1 MSLDRTTESIAH
13 FVGLFHM
20 AVEDNRLRDQY
31 IEFKRDKDDT
41 DDEAG
46 FEFKPVRIATDFK
59 LNGYS
64 GKVVHSDTSDVNQP
78 GVGQGLPSL
87 PAISQSNT
95 VGSFTS
101 VEQPPEPLIGGS
113 IGGGGGY
120 KILPYVPIPPQ
131 TITITLQSITLIDN
145 DILGDPAVADF
156 ISRDVFLAE
165 LETLLEFSE
174 VLQPWTLQGLATA
187 VLDDPGT
194 ALEFMQTLA
203 EVDTPPEALDL
214 SAYVLRD
221 SDATGTVIN
230 GVPVEERPEIDDF
243 LPTFIRLK
251 RDDDAGE
258 QDDADAETPP
268 DRPLSGT
275 SKDLALLHETDD
287 GFPHYDGID
296 HNVVTGANESH
307 NAAWIYT
314 NWIDATVFAVAGNT
328 IELNAIS
335 QTNILFDQDV
345 TPAGLMKIGPTSSQA
360 KNIASISYDK
370 ATTET
375 DGKTE
380 EQKQPDTNTD
390 DGPAPIEEDISASET
405 GAKDSLEKNVE
416 ESGGKLG
423 LPSVWNLET
432 VEGDVTFT
440 NIVQQHTFM
449 SDADQLN
456 LTFTANS
463 TTVSTGENLA
473 FNQFQANEFGFGYD
487 LVLVG
492 GSMTT
497 MNIINQTNVLLD
509 NDYFSGAGLGK
520 AAVSSNDNSLVN
532 DASITKHGV
541 DEQKAMLDDFKTAL
555 EDLSAGAKQLGDYV
569 AKSALFEGL
578 EALRALY
585 ISGDLTQLNI
595 VDQINTIGDQDQVH
609 MAAQAMMSAIEDSSV
624 AITTGSNYLT
634 NTASIDQDGIDSTI
648 MAAGEQYSD
657 AMLYQAELIDTEAN
671 PLGVNI
677 SQLTNEAVAIIVDD
691 LTKDIAQTVLE
702 QEAGGF
708 DLHTGGTSLD
718 VMQTMTG

>member
-20 AVEDNRLRDQY
+20 TVEDNRLRDQY

-41 DDEAG
+41 DDEAS

-64 GKVVHSDTSDVNQP
+64 GKVAHSDTSDVKQP

-87 PAISQSNT
+87 PAISQNNT
-95 VGSFTS
+95 VGLFTP

-113 IGGGGGY
+113 IGTAGGY

-194 ALEFMQTLA
+194 ALEFMQILE
-203 EVDTPPEALDL
+203 EVDTSPEALDL

-230 GVPVEERPEIDDF
+230 GVPVEERPEINDF

-258 QDDADAETPP
+258 QDDADADTPP
-268 DRPLSGT
+268 DRPLSGA

-287 GFPHYDGID
+287 GFPQYDGVD

-307 NAAWIYT
+307 NSAWIYT
-314 NWIDATVFAVAGNT
+314 NWIDAAVFAVGGDT
-328 IELNAIS
+328 TELNAIS
-335 QTNILFDQDV
+335 QANILVDQD
-345 TPAGLMKIGPTSSQA
+345 TKPAGLTQVSPASSQT
-360 KNIASISYDK
+360 KNIASIDYEK
-370 ATTET
+370 TTTET
-375 DGKTE
+375 DENTEDEKETSANTDNDPTLTEDDISTAKTE
-380 EQKQPDTNTD
+380 PKD
-390 DGPAPIEEDISASET
+390 PI
-405 GAKDSLEKNVE
+405 EKNVE
-416 ESGGKLG
+416 EPGGQLG
-423 LPSVWNLET
+423 LPAVWNLET

-463 TTVSTGENLA
+463 TTVSTGENQT

-497 MNIINQTNVLLD
+497 MNIINQTNILLD

-541 DEQKAMLDDFKTAL
+541 DEQKAMLEDFKTAL
-555 EDLSAGAKQLGDYV
+555 DDLSAGAKQLADYV
-569 AKSALFEGL
+569 AKNSLFEGL
-578 EALRALY
+578 EALSALY
-585 ISGDLTQLNI
+585 ISGNLTQLNI

-609 MAAQAMMSAIEDSSV
+609 MAAQAMMSTIDNSSV

-634 NTASIDQDGIDSTI
+634 NTASINQDGIDSTI

-671 PLGVNI
+671 PLGVNM
-677 SQLTNEAVAIIVDD
+677 SQLANEAVAIIVED

-702 QEAGGF
+702 QEAGGV